1 MAGGYKHGK
10 YSFTGGTIGSTD
22 AERCATVLKGCANV
36 LLGLNVGWS
45 LDTSLNATVDDY
57 TSATGDSY
65 CKTTSSS
72 SFMQSP
78 CYMLFFTSTSGAK
91 LCLGYRYG
99 FYMGTNPNS
108 TYGTRTALDNN
119 WCAGNIW
126 HYGLFVS
133 IIPPGVNDT
142 FSTSSPYRPDSAT
155 LFIGTARTSYLYGN
169 SGYGTSYRVQ
179 SFANYDSTSLTYSYD
194 IISNGLNVIVLN
206 HSNVSGESDRYGGY
220 ICGRLVTSFIN
231 AGDSN
236 GYGTLALAD
245 SGYNR
250 TQGNGYQCEFYIG
263 YNNIA
268 NGINVETNYYT
279 NAGEYSYYYE
289 SGLAPC
295 QSVKKADNS
304 AWITGFFT
312 NAGSSSGSNLY
323 SPRITANTFNL
334 TSNISAANRWVP
346 IIMHGYATAGTLAQY
361 GVTNETCLKGWID
374 PDLAR
379 IVNNNSTYHRG
390 QTFDNGNLVYIGAG
404 LAIGW
409 DPSNTTSIF

>member
-45 LDTSLNATVDDY
+45 LDTSLNATLDDY
-57 TSATGDSY
+57 TSASGDSY

-72 SFMQSP
+72 SYMQSP

-91 LCLGYRYG
+91 LCMGYRYG
-99 FYMGTNPNS
+99 FYMGGSPS
-108 TYGTRTALDNN
+108 ATYGTRTALSNS

-126 HYGLFVS
+126 NYGLFVS

-155 LFIGTARTSYLYGN
+155 LFIGTARTGYLYNN
-169 SGYGTSYRVQ
+169 SGYGPNYRVQ

-194 IISNGLNVIVLN
+194 IVSNGLNVIVLN
-206 HSNVSGESDRYGGY
+206 RSDAYGESDRYGGY
-220 ICGRLVTSFIN
+220 ICGRLVTSFVN
-231 AGDSN
+231 DGDSN
-236 GYGTLALAD
+236 GFGTLALAD
-245 SGYNR
+245 SGY
-250 TQGNGYQCEFYIG
+250 QYSSGNAYQCEIFMG
-263 YNNIA
+263 TNNAA
-268 NGINVETNYYT
+268 NGINAETNYYT
-279 NAGEYSYYYE
+279 NSGQYSYYYH
-289 SGLAPC
+289 SGLCPC
-295 QSVKKADNS
+295 QSVKKADDS

-312 NAGSSSGSNLY
+312 NAGDSSESTIYG
-323 SPRITANTFNL
+323 PAITASTFQL
-334 TSNISAANRWVP
+334 GSRLSSPNRWVP
-346 IIMHGYATAGTLAQY
+346 IMMYGLATAGTLAQY

-374 PDLAR
+374 PDLIR
-379 IVNNNSTYHRG
+379 IVNNNSTYQRG